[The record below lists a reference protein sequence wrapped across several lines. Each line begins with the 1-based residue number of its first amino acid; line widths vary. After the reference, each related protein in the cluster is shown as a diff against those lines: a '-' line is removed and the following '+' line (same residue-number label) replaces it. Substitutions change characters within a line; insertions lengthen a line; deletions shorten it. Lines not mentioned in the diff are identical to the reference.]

1 MGQIKAVSV
10 NLSVS
15 GHSSCDLHRR
25 IVSGGVLVGRVQ
37 IWKAK
42 GEQRIDI

>member
-1 MGQIKAVSV
+1 MGQIKAVSM

-15 GHSSCDLHRR
+15 VDSSCDLYRR

-42 GEQRIDI
+42 EEQRKDI